1 MQVKDLAAALGM
13 KVVQPAGS
21 DGDVAAGYASD
32 LLSDVMANAG
42 DESVLITI
50 QAHVNT
56 VAVAA
61 LTGVSAIIICNDHP
75 IPDDMIKAAE
85 RENIAILQTEKNQ
98 FTTSYLVYG
107 QINNADGAK

>member
-1 MQVKDLAAALGM
+1 MKVKDLAVALGM
-13 KVVQPAGS
+13 KIIQPAGS
-21 DGDVAAGYASD
+21 DEEISAGYTSD

-42 DESVLITI
+42 DESALITI

-61 LTGVSAIIICNDHP
+61 LTGVSAIIICNDRP
-75 IPDDMIKAAE
+75 IPDDMVTAAE

-98 FTTSYLVYG
+98 FATSYLVYTK
-107 QINNADGAK
+107 INNAI